1 MRFPHGKHTGDED
14 SVRKDEEEGPAKE
27 GTLAARKKLQVK
39 EEAEEDGHKELPE
52 VIPQTTEAS
61 GAEIEEITVVIVT
74 LVRNIPKACET
85 VREEEN
91 DVRFAL
97 DG

>member
-1 MRFPHGKHTGDED
+1 MRFPHGKYTSDED
-14 SVRKDEEEGPAKE
+14 SVCEDEQEGPTEE
-27 GTLAARKKLQVK
+27 GTLAAGKKLQVK
-39 EEAEEDGHKELPE
+39 EEAEEDGHKELPK

-74 LVRNIPKACET
+74 LVWNIPKASKT
-85 VREEEN
+85 VWEEED